1 MKNLLIFSLLLPTLC
16 NAQVNMD
23 SLWGIWNNK
32 NNADSNRL
40 SAMHQI
46 SWDGYLFTKPDSA
59 FYFAQLELD
68 FATEKELKKNM
79 AAALNTQ
86 GVSFALRSDYD
97 KAIIY
102 YTKSLNIQEEI
113 GDKSGIAN
121 ALNNIGIIYKRQ
133 GDYDTAIEYYTK
145 SLKIRKESDLLDEQ
159 PGGKKQIAKTLN
171 NIGHIYKR
179 KGDYAKAIDYYA
191 QSLSIREEIGDK
203 KGIASTIGAIGLIY
217 KHQGDLDKAIE
228 YCNRSL
234 VIGEEIKDISGIA
247 NSLNS
252 LGLINNE
259 QGNYAQAIEYHTK
272 SLIIEE
278 GIGNKSS
285 IAISL
290 HNIASNYNDQGETDK
305 AMEYYKKSLSIREE
319 IGDKSGIAHS
329 LTNIG
334 NIYYEQ
340 NQYAKALNYGERSLA
355 IAQSIG
361 ATRAVKNAAQ
371 LLWKVYKRSNKF
383 AEGLNMHELYIASR
397 DSLNSEE
404 NQKAI
409 IQQEY
414 KYAYEKQASEDNIK
428 AIEADKVKDALLVAE
443 KAENK
448 QHTLEAEQQQLQKY
462 FLYGGLTLT
471 LLFGGFIFNRFRATT
486 KQKIIIE
493 EQKQK
498 VDYAFD
504 GLEEAHK
511 EITDSIT
518 YAERIQRSFL
528 ATDEILKEHLNEY
541 FVYFNPKEAV
551 SGDFYWAGKLTNGN
565 FALVNADSTG
575 HGVPGAIMSI
585 LNISSIEKAVEKG
598 ASAPADIFNKTRT
611 TIIERLKKDGSEH
624 GGKDGMDASLISF
637 NSDKTKM
644 TYVAA
649 QNPIW
654 IIRNGELTEVKPEKM
669 PVGKHDYDHIPFIGG
684 EYDIKKGDQ
693 IYTLTDGF
701 QDQFGGLKGK
711 KFMVKKMREYVLSI
725 STLPMEVQLQKI
737 SDTFS
742 TWKGDIEQIDDVCV
756 IGVKI

>member
-1 MKNLLIFSLLLPTLC
+1 MKNLLIFLLLPILC
-16 NAQVNMD
+16 NAQVNID
-23 SLWGIWNNK
+23 SLWGIWNDE
-32 NNADSNRL
+32 NNTDSNRL

-102 YTKSLNIQEEI
+102 YTQSLNIQEEI

-203 KGIASTIGAIGLIY
+203 KGIASAIGAIGLIY

-278 GIGNKSS
+278 GRGNKSS

-340 NQYAKALNYGERSLA
+340 NQHAKALNYGKRSLA

-414 KYAYEKQASEDNIK
+414 KHAYEKQASEDNIK

-462 FLYGGLTLT
+462 FLYGGLALT

-498 VDYAFD
+498 VDEAFD

-551 SGDFYWAGKLTNGN
+551 SGDFYWAGQLSNGH
-565 FALVNADSTG
+565 FAIVNADSTG

-585 LNISSIEKAVEKG
+585 LNVSSIEKAIEKG
-598 ASAPADIFNKTRT
+598 LTTPPDIFNDTRT

-701 QDQFGGLKGK
+701 QDQFGGPKGK

-725 STLPMEVQLQKI
+725 STLPMEEQLQKI
-737 SDTFS
+737 SDTF
-742 TWKGDIEQIDDVCV
+742 TAWKGEVEQIDDVCV